1 MSGVSEVTF
10 SPVNRQTAAAVS
22 VVSALP
28 DPVSFTYTAAA
39 PTITPNTAASANNFT
54 AGGDFFWSGISFSKA
69 GILHG

>member
-1 MSGVSEVTF
+1 MNGVNDATLADVSGQLAF
-10 SPVNRQTAAAVS
+10 AVS
-22 VVSALP
+22 VPSPLP

-39 PTITPNTAASANNFT
+39 PTITPNRAASANSFT